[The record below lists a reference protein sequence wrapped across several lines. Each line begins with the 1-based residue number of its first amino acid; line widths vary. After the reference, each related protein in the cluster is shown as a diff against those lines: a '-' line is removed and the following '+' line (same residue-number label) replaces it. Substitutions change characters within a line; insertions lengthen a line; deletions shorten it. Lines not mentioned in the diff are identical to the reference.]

1 MSKPEHVK
9 NYYEN
14 ITYPE
19 YTEEEK
25 KRGMNEKDMDF
36 MADNP
41 MFYAVFLPSLFTI
54 GMGIIPF
61 VVMFIFFEKAD
72 LLDDL
77 PPFTTCFFAL
87 LLPFLQIHVFQ

>member
-61 VVMFIFFEKAD
+61 IVMFIFFEKPEI
-72 LLDDL
+72 LK
-77 PPFTTCFFAL
+77 P
-87 LLPFLQIHVFQ
+87 